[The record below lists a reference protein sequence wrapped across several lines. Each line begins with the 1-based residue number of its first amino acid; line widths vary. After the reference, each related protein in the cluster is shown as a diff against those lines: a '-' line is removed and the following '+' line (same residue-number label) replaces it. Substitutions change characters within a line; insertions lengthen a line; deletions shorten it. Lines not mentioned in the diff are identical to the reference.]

1 MVNDT
6 ANFIL
11 VHLIP
16 AKKHSSPNIHS
27 VQGSRCCKSD
37 LGRSLKNKASSTRNL
52 GLHAVVRSPVGP
64 RALHRVL
71 SFPRSPCSLAR
82 NFMFDKSSQHRD
94 RCAQVCSPNSQAR
107 VHRLQPL
114 EEPYHLIV
122 WCLDH
127 DDVMCKLHG
136 PVNTNPKHSIQPDI
150 LHVALCQLLI
160 LAVLGLPHREPSIK
174 HVDFLTL
181 ALFRPEQSLPFS
193 RISQCGTRPSL
204 LAQRAV
210 KDDFLLVF

>member
-11 VHLIP
+11 VHLIL
-16 AKKHSSPNIHS
+16 AEKHSSPNIHS
-27 VQGSRCCKSD
+27 VRGSRCCQSHP
-37 LGRSLKNKASSTRNL
+37 GRSSKNKVSSTRNL
-52 GLHAVVRSPVGP
+52 GLHAVVRSPAGP
-64 RALHRVL
+64 RALHRFL
-71 SFPRSPCSLAR
+71 SFLRSPYSLAR
-82 NFMFDKSSQHRD
+82 NFVFDKSSQYRD
-94 RCAQVCSPNSQAR
+94 RCAQVYSPNSQVR
-107 VHRLQPL
+107 VHGLQPL

-122 WCLDH
+122 WCLDQG
-127 DDVMCKLHG
+127 DVVCKLHG

-150 LHVALCQLLI
+150 LHVTLCQLLI
-160 LAVLGLPHREPSIK
+160 LAVLGLPHREPSVK

-181 ALFRPEQSLPFS
+181 ALFRPEQSLAFP